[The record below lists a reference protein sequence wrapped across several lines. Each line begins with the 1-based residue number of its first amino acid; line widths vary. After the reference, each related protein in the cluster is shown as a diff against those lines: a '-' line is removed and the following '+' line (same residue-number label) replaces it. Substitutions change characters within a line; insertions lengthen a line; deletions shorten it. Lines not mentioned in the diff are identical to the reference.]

1 MRKYLRSI
9 AKANMARLGYSRI
22 NKRMGYWR
30 HFISKEVT
38 DKSILEAL
46 GPAHV
51 RKFQAYQKK
60 IYQKRENRRMRR
72 LTA

>member
-22 NKRMGYWR
+22 NRRMRNWR
-30 HFISKEVT
+30 GMATKEAT
-38 DKSILEAL
+38 DKSIMEAL

-51 RKFQAYQKK
+51 RQFKYKEQLKVA
-60 IYQKRENRRMRR
+60 KRMERCKRRA
-72 LTA
+72 TA